1 MKDMVTLGTTGIT
14 VNKNGFGALPI
25 QRISQEDA
33 VYLARKAYKAG
44 IRFFDTAR
52 AYTDS
57 EVKLGEASRASAA
70 RSILLP
76 RPPPRTQRISG
87 RTCTPPSGTCA
98 PSTSTCT
105 SSTTPPSAPS
115 PATAPACMKPRWR
128 PRKRE

>member
-33 VYLARKAYKAG
+33 VHLARKAYKAG

-57 EVKLGEASRASAA
+57 EVKLGEAFEGI
-70 RSILLP
+70 RSEVYIA
-76 RPPPRTQRISG
+76 
-87 RTCTPPSGTCA
+87 TCA
-98 PSTSTCT
+98 RSTSTCT

-115 PATAPACMKPRWR
+115 PATAPAYMKPRWR
-128 PRKRE
+128 PRKGE